1 MANILKNKS
10 IFFLNEVVKNLKKL
24 DYLILEKI
32 LNEIIITNNN
42 NGVIYF
48 FGNGASAS
56 ISDHLA
62 TDLTK
67 TCKIQSRTF
76 NNSNLLTCFSN
87 DYGYQNSFKEII
99 RNHIHKND
107 LCIFIS
113 CSGESKNVVNAAK
126 FCSKKNI
133 RTVSFTGFN
142 NNNSLKKNSNINYY
156 VSSKNY
162 NVVESVHQTAL
173 LSIVERLAK

>member
-1 MANILKNKS
+1 MANISKNKS
-10 IFFLNEVVKNLKKL
+10 KFFLNEVVKNLIKL

-42 NGVIYF
+42 NGIIYF

-99 RNHIHKND
+99 RNYIHKND

-126 FCSKKNI
+126 FCLKNNI

-142 NNNSLKKNSNINYY
+142 NNNSLKKNSNITT
-156 VSSKNY
+156 SHLKCG
-162 NVVESVHQTAL
+162 
-173 LSIVERLAK
+173 